1 MGEAELRVTGAKR
14 IITARDKEIA
24 ELKAALKESENKYYN
39 MGFNDV
45 ENSAKPIMFE
55 NQKYGLGE
63 GWLAIVIAM
72 GVLED
77 SPLRNP
83 DQIPYSELALPTTQN
98 PTEAE
103 DKDTQSMKELVQ
115 AIDSHAELIN
125 LRSPTI

>member
-14 IITARDKEIA
+14 IIIARNKEIA
-24 ELKAALKESENKYYN
+24 ELKAALNESENKYYN
-39 MGFNDV
+39 MGFNDA

-72 GVLED
+72 GVQED

-83 DQIPYSELALPTTQN
+83 DQIPYPKLASPTT
-98 PTEAE
+98 
-103 DKDTQSMKELVQ
+103 
-115 AIDSHAELIN
+115 
-125 LRSPTI
+125 